1 MMTSPSSLSM
11 SSGLV
16 NSILNMQTQ
25 LARSQKEM
33 TSGTVADLG
42 QALGAN
48 VGLDFSYG
56 ASNAMLTT
64 IQATNGLV
72 GSRLDVA
79 QTALTSIQT
88 DAQSLQSALLQ
99 ASQPGGSSTGLATQ
113 AQDAL
118 SNLVSS
124 LNTSI
129 GGAYVFGGA
138 TTDAPPIAANP
149 TTAGSAFQTAMAS
162 AITATFGSSAAA
174 ASATAATFQSNFT
187 GVLSQ
192 VSAQGTTGQIS
203 LSSTTNP
210 TSVTNVPTSVTAN
223 FVDPANP
230 STPVMQKL
238 AEAYSLLSGASV
250 QSLGQAGYDAA
261 LNVASTLVAQGVAGV
276 SPDAGGGRAN
286 TEQRQQRQFD
296 HGDSADLLPDAD
308 RKSRGCRSD
317 ANGHPNQQSDDANR
331 NSLSTDGET
340 PKHESCSVSLVCQGG
355 SSGGMYQQLY
365 AQSAGESAKPAR
377 ERERKLLEIGIRK
390 LAIARMKGPR
400 SPESFEATRHL
411 RDVWG
416 AFVQD
421 LSDRGKR
428 AAAQS
433 AGLADLDR
441 PVGWPRRPISST
453 PAPPKTTMD

>member
-138 TTDAPPIAANP
+138 TTDAPPIAADP

-276 SPDAGGGRAN
+276 
-286 TEQRQQRQFD
+286 TQMQ
-296 HGDSADLLPDAD
+296 
-308 RKSRGCRSD
+308 
-317 ANGHPNQQSDDANR
+317 
-331 NSLSTDGET
+331 
-340 PKHESCSVSLVCQGG
+340 
-355 SSGGMYQQLY
+355 
-365 AQSAGESAKPAR
+365 
-377 ERERKLLEIGIRK
+377 
-390 LAIARMKGPR
+390 
-400 SPESFEATRHL
+400 
-411 RDVWG
+411 
-416 AFVQD
+416 
-421 LSDRGKR
+421 
-428 AAAQS
+428 AAAGQIQNNVNNANS
-433 AGLADLDR
+433 TMAIQQTFFQTQIGNLEDVDQTQTATQINNLTTQIETAYQLTAKLQNMSLAQYL
-441 PVGWPRRPISST
+441 
-453 PAPPKTTMD
+453 